1 MSASLADLAG
11 VGRDVQIRGLKVTVT
26 GVSARGLASLFKR
39 FPDLV
44 GAVTGVGLNISSLV
58 EMGPEVLAAVIAA
71 GTGSPDDPAAE
82 EVADRL
88 GMSDQ
93 LSLIEA
99 ILSETFAGDPEGFMK
114 RLENLAGAVG
124 VQTGPAAA
132 D

>member
-11 VGRDVQIRGLKVTVT
+11 VGRDVEIRGLRVTVT
-26 GVSARGLASLFKR
+26 GVSARGLATLFKR

-44 GAVTGVGLNISSLV
+44 GAVTGAGLSIASLT

-71 GTGSPDDPAAE
+71 GTGAPGDPAAE
-82 EVADRL
+82 DVADRL

-93 LSLIEA
+93 LALIEA
-99 ILSETFAGDPEGFMK
+99 IIGETFAGDPEGFMK

-124 VQTGPAAA
+124 VQTSQAAA
-132 D
+132 

>member
-11 VGRDVQIRGLKVTVT
+11 AGRDVEIRGLRVTVT
-26 GVSARGLASLFKR
+26 GVSARGLATLFKR

-44 GAVTGVGLNISSLV
+44 GAVTGAGLSIASLT

-71 GTGSPDDPAAE
+71 GTGAPGDPAAE
-82 EVADRL
+82 DVADRL

-93 LSLIEA
+93 LALIEA
-99 ILSETFAGDPEGFMK
+99 IIGETFAGDPEGFMK

-124 VQTGPAAA
+124 VQTSQAAA
-132 D
+132 